1 MWYQPKKGIK
11 TDKLP
16 DGDFSRMNSMCEK
29 QMHTHRCGDNVMRE
43 IYCEEK
49 FFKLE
54 LLIEFINNHNIKVI
68 SISQHIYTETYQEYI
83 LIYSYM
89 EEL

>member
-1 MWYQPKKGIK
+1 
-11 TDKLP
+11 
-16 DGDFSRMNSMCEK
+16 MCEK
-29 QMHTHRCGDNVMRE
+29 QMHTHRCGGNVMRE

-68 SISQHIYTETYQEYI
+68 SIFPNIYNKTYQEYI

-89 EEL
+89 EEK